1 MNARGHG
8 VIAATLVGE
17 HIYPSAAYVPIGR
30 EGTGDIVIAHA
41 GNGPQDGFT
50 ETFVGG
56 NSPRWGDY
64 GAAAVDPANGHLW
77 IASEDIHQSCTLD
90 EYVASGATCGNTRT
104 ALANWST
111 QISEIVPLS

>member
-1 MNARGHG
+1 MTSPSRMPATARRT
-8 VIAATLVGE
+8 AS
-17 HIYPSAAYVPIGR
+17 PRPSSAA
-30 EGTGDIVIAHA
+30 D
-41 GNGPQDGFT
+41 
-50 ETFVGG
+50 
-56 NSPRWGDY
+56 SPRWGDY

-111 QISEIVPLS
+111 QISEIVR